1 MIYTGLTPTYTLTFP
16 AGTDLTQAE
25 DIVVTI
31 TDEREYVLVEIPLSD
46 LAITENTIT
55 FSLTQAQTL
64 KFPSTVLVQAN
75 WIYHGGAERNAS
87 YKHAI
92 DFETNL
98 KKEVME

>member
-16 AGTDLTQAE
+16 NDVDLTQAE
-25 DIVVTI
+25 NMVVTI
-31 TDEREYVLVEIPLSD
+31 TDEREYVLVEIPMDELVIQPTS
-46 LAITENTIT
+46 IT

-64 KFPSTVLVQAN
+64 KFPSVVLAQAN
-75 WIYHGGAERNAS
+75 WTYHGGLQRNAS

-98 KKEVME
+98 KKEVMT